1 MSLLMTANNP
11 FKTVRSV
18 RSVFGL
24 LLSQSKQEFSTTCP
38 QQANKGKRKPNYSTL
53 TKHLKP
59 DGMTGPQ
66 RRNVLREKAKY
77 SRGSKGGKYIP
88 VTKRLEPIRSDIRP
102 STKPAVESVSE
113 LSQRLASTSF
123 DDLGIH
129 PQVLNSALSG
139 PLKDTEDPQPTE
151 IQALAIPKILQASSF
166 RQFLCAAETGSGK
179 TLAYLLPTMHEL
191 KIQEEK
197 NPLIR
202 RLDHPRAIVLVP
214 TRELVTQVLKTCK
227 SLSHVAK
234 LRAEQLTSR
243 VSRTKLVNSLASS
256 PIDILVTTPTS
267 LLSHVQDGTLS
278 MADVT
283 HLIIDEADT
292 LFDSGWGDEC
302 KQVLDTLK
310 KIAEHRNLDQ
320 KVIIVSATLPRS
332 VSTLLDHIFPKL
344 VKITTPSL
352 HKSLP
357 NLKQSFVDL
366 TRYNGNRQLGLLEVL
381 KKNIKDDKTLI
392 FCNTKKSVELTHRF
406 LQSKG
411 IETLALYKDA
421 PMSREEALRHF
432 SQPATGIEDEDMDA
446 RNNMLISTDIA
457 SRGVDTTFVNHV
469 ILYDFPSSVIDYLHR
484 VGRTARAGR
493 NGKATGLIGRKDKML
508 ADRIQRAIRE
518 GTVLT

>member
-1 MSLLMTANNP
+1 MSLVTTANAL
-11 FKTVRSV
+11 KAVQSA

-24 LLSQSKQEFSTTCP
+24 LFSQSKQEFSTSCP
-38 QQANKGKRKPNYSTL
+38 LQANKGKRKPNYSTL

-77 SRGSKGGKYIP
+77 SRGSKPGKYIP

-102 STKPAVESVSE
+102 SAKPAAESVAE
-113 LSQRLASTSF
+113 LSERLANTSF
-123 DDLGIH
+123 NELGLR
-129 PQVLNSALSG
+129 PQVLNAALTG
-139 PLKDTEDPQPTE
+139 PLKDVEDPQPTE
-151 IQALAIPKILQASSF
+151 IQALAIPKILHASAF

-191 KIQEEK
+191 KVQEEK
-197 NPLIR
+197 NSRIR

-214 TRELVTQVLKTCK
+214 TRELVTQVLRTCK

-243 VSRTKLVNSLASS
+243 LSRSRLVDSLASS

-267 LLSHVQDGTLS
+267 LLSHVEDGTLS
-278 MADVT
+278 MADVS

-302 KQVLDTLK
+302 KQVLDTLN
-310 KIAEHRNLDQ
+310 KIAEHRHLEQ

-332 VSTLLDHIFPKL
+332 VSTLLDQLFPKL

-366 TRYNGNRQLGLLEVL
+366 TRFKGNRQIGLLEVL
-381 KKNIKDDKTLI
+381 KKNIKDEKTLI

-411 IETLALYKDA
+411 IEALALYKDA
-421 PMSREEALRHF
+421 PMSREETLRNF
-432 SQPATGIEDEDMDA
+432 SLPAKAMDGEEA
-446 RNNMLISTDIA
+446 THERNNMLISTDIA

-493 NGKATGLIGRKDKML
+493 NGKATGLIGRKDKMM
-508 ADRIQRAIRE
+508 ADRIQRGIRE

>member
-1 MSLLMTANNP
+1 MSLATTTNALKA
-11 FKTVRSV
+11 VQSAI
-18 RSVFGL
+18 SILGL
-24 LLSQSKQEFSTTCP
+24 LFAQSKQEFSTSCP
-38 QQANKGKRKPNYSTL
+38 LQANKGKRKPNYSTL

-77 SRGSKGGKYIP
+77 SRGSKPGKYIP

-102 STKPAVESVSE
+102 SAKPAAELVAE
-113 LSQRLASTSF
+113 LSERLANTSF
-123 DDLGIH
+123 NELGLR
-129 PQVLNSALSG
+129 PQVLNAALTG
-139 PLKDTEDPQPTE
+139 PLKDVEDPQPTE
-151 IQALAIPKILQASSF
+151 IQALAIPKILHASSF

-197 NPLIR
+197 NPRIR
-202 RLDHPRAIVLVP
+202 RLDHPRAIILVP
-214 TRELVTQVLKTCK
+214 TRELVTQVLRTCK

-243 VSRTKLVNSLASS
+243 LSRSRLVDSLASS

-267 LLSHVQDGTLS
+267 LLSHVEDGTLS
-278 MADVT
+278 MADVS

-302 KQVLDTLK
+302 KQVLDTLN
-310 KIAEHRNLDQ
+310 KIAEHRHLEQ

-332 VSTLLDHIFPKL
+332 L

-366 TRYNGNRQLGLLEVL
+366 TRFKGNRQIGLLEVL
-381 KKNIKDDKTLI
+381 KKNIKDEKTLI

-411 IETLALYKDA
+411 IEALALYKDA
-421 PMSREEALRHF
+421 PMSREETLRNF
-432 SQPATGIEDEDMDA
+432 SLPTNATDGEEATDE

-493 NGKATGLIGRKDKML
+493 NGKATGLIGRKDKMM
-508 ADRIQRAIRE
+508 ADRIQRGIRE